1 MRHPRFLS
9 ICSPI
14 RHISYAKQWGVLMAQ
29 GGYGM
34 KELFFILILS
44 IFPVGVNAQSG
55 SLSKVVKTANAAK
68 IGAAASVV
76 SKGVTKLQKQTA
88 QSTAVSNTVRRTQA
102 PVVMGGVTKGV
113 TAVSGGITVSPKIKT
128 SEDCRKEME
137 ERFENYRKERES
149 KKLSLMKEKMQKRF
163 LSYVRVE
170 SQSIDEPS
178 MTSFPLSK
186 GQKILAYRIYME
198 LLLSSQDSTAKI
210 TLSDDYYIYIDI
222 PSNVEKEVPSVL
234 FMAHMDVTPEAPGK
248 DIRPIVHENYDGGD
262 IVLPAGITLSP
273 DSPQGAHLKDLKGKT
288 IITSDGSTLLGAD
301 DKTGCAVLVTLVEEI
316 LRNPKLKHG
325 RVMVLLSQNEDV
337 GKAALRYDPSIF
349 GDSPDVVI
357 DVDGDTYDKFS
368 IANFTAIGQTY
379 YFKGNKAHPN
389 DGKNSG
395 FADALSAAAYFMGLV
410 PPELNP
416 SAREGEEGYVHC
428 YSLSH
433 PLDSVGNPI
442 ESDYVVKVR
451 LRYFDPEEGDYQ
463 KKLMDENLRK
473 VQVAFP
479 FVESN
484 MTDNQMQYQ
493 NIAYSMPS
501 YLPDLIMKASK
512 EAGMPMTPK
521 KSRGGTTSAMMAARF
536 PDQMP
541 GGSDV
546 YSGQNAEHSC
556 YEWCCV
562 EEMCGVVNVMENII
576 RQLVNLK

>member
-1 MRHPRFLS
+1 
-9 ICSPI
+9 
-14 RHISYAKQWGVLMAQ
+14 
-29 GGYGM
+29 M

-44 IFPVGVNAQSG
+44 ILPVSANAQVGGFAKAVKSTAKATK
-55 SLSKVVKTANAAK
+55 SAAKTAK
-68 IGAAASVV
+68 LGAAASVV
-76 SKGVTKLQKQTA
+76 SQGVTNLQKQATQNSVSTA
-88 QSTAVSNTVRRTQA
+88 QSTVPRSSVPAVTGSV
-102 PVVMGGVTKGV
+102 PKGL
-113 TAVSGGITVSPKIKT
+113 TAFPAGIAYSATDILKEHEKRS
-128 SEDCRKEME
+128 KEMLE
-137 ERFENYRKERES
+137 
-149 KKLSLMKEKMQKRF
+149 KLQKNRQSYLKNLMQKRF
-163 LSYVRVE
+163 LTYVGIE

-178 MTSFPLSK
+178 MTSFPLST
-186 GQKILAYRIYME
+186 GQKVLAYKIGAE
-198 LLLSSQDSTAKI
+198 LVRSNHDSIAKI
-210 TLSDDYYIYIDI
+210 TLSDDYYIYVDI

-248 DIRPIVHENYDGGD
+248 GIRPIVHENYDGGD

-473 VQVAFP
+473 VQAAFP

-493 NIAYSMPS
+493 NIAYSMQS

-562 EEMCGVVNVMENII
+562 EEMLQIVDLMKNVIKEILELN
-576 RQLVNLK
+576 N